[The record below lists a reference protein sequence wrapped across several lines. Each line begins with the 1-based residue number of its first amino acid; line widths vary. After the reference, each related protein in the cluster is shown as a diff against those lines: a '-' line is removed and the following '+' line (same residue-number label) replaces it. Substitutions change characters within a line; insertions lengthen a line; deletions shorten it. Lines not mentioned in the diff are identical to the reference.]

1 MEEILSGINSTGVS
15 YGGVKLRDVSDSGRG
30 ARRGAYARRDELC
43 SRGVYRGSRYGY
55 GFVTAE
61 ELSDDIFIPQGS
73 VGDAIDG
80 DLVEVIYHPYI
91 KDGQEKYEGRVT
103 KIAELGRTSILGTV
117 CRMKRGYGKKAK
129 SVYVIE
135 PDDSKISILPE
146 IRELGDALVGDRV
159 EAKLIRGG
167 YRIICDVVKSFGDAR
182 YFDSGYDAV
191 LAEFGIEKEFS
202 PEALAEAQRAAA
214 MAVTADGRL
223 DLREETIFTIDG
235 ADAKDLDD
243 AISLRRV
250 KGGWRL
256 GVHIAD
262 VSYYVGEKT
271 ALERAAM
278 SRGTSVYFADMVVPM
293 LPTALSNGACS
304 LNAGEDKYAISVY
317 IRLDSEGKITDS
329 EIFPSVIRSCVRG
342 VYSEVNAIL
351 DGTADGEILQK
362 YKRVLSTL
370 GKMHELYKLLAKN
383 AQARGALELEGDEAK
398 IIIDSSGM
406 PTNIIRRERGDGEK
420 LIEQFM
426 LAANEAVA
434 RKLTDSAIPCVYRIH
449 ENPPMDKCESLILF
463 LTGLGLDTRGI
474 MKGGEVILTA
484 LSRVLDEAEEKGLY
498 AQVSHVMLR
507 SMSKAKYSE
516 IKAAHFGLGLD
527 TYCHFTSPIR
537 RLSDLATHRIIRR
550 VLFEGKRAESYK
562 AFAKRAASA
571 ASESELRAIA
581 AERRIDDMFKALYM
595 SQFIGDSFEATVSSV
610 TGFGIFAE
618 LPNTCE
624 GLIPLLSMPAPA
636 IFDEK
641 SHTLRSGGR
650 IYRLADPITVRVE
663 ECDELRGKIT
673 FSLVRDEYAEKTH

>member
-1 MEEILSGINSTGVS
+1 
-15 YGGVKLRDVSDSGRG
+15 
-30 ARRGAYARRDELC
+30 
-43 SRGVYRGSRYGY
+43 
-55 GFVTAE
+55 
-61 ELSDDIFIPQGS
+61 
-73 VGDAIDG
+73 
-80 DLVEVIYHPYI
+80 
-91 KDGQEKYEGRVT
+91 
-103 KIAELGRTSILGTV
+103 
-117 CRMKRGYGKKAK
+117 
-129 SVYVIE
+129 
-135 PDDSKISILPE
+135 
-146 IRELGDALVGDRV
+146 
-159 EAKLIRGG
+159 
-167 YRIICDVVKSFGDAR
+167 
-182 YFDSGYDAV
+182 
-191 LAEFGIEKEFS
+191 
-202 PEALAEAQRAAA
+202 
-214 MAVTADGRL
+214 
-223 DLREETIFTIDG
+223 
-235 ADAKDLDD
+235 
-243 AISLRRV
+243 
-250 KGGWRL
+250 
-256 GVHIAD
+256 
-262 VSYYVGEKT
+262 
-271 ALERAAM
+271 
-278 SRGTSVYFADMVVPM
+278 
-293 LPTALSNGACS
+293 
-304 LNAGEDKYAISVY
+304 
-317 IRLDSEGKITDS
+317 
-329 EIFPSVIRSCVRG
+329 
-342 VYSEVNAIL
+342 VYSEVNAIF
-351 DGTADGEILQK
+351 DGTADREILQK
-362 YKRVLSTL
+362 YKKVLPTL
-370 GKMHELYKLLAKN
+370 GKMLELYKLLAKN

-398 IIIDSSGM
+398 IIIDGSGM

-474 MKGGEVILTA
+474 MKGGEVSLTA

-641 SHTLRSGGR
+641 SYTLRSGGR